1 MGVHLTFVRSVDLDE
16 WTQRQID
23 AMRIGGNDNAK
34 KFFKKQGV
42 TDFHNKVCVCSW
54 LMAIVSVFVSCCA
67 QQYILVVCRKSTRAR
82 LLQPTELSW
91 KRC

>member
-42 TDFHNKVCVCSW
+42 TDFHNKVCVC
-54 LMAIVSVFVSCCA
+54 IVG
-67 QQYILVVCRKSTRAR
+67 
-82 LLQPTELSW
+82 
-91 KRC
+91 